1 MQIMKQIKV
10 KQVITEESRSL
21 LIANFKQRF
30 DQLEQEIQQLIFEQ
44 KKMERKHPSHRQK
57 IINKFQKEINDRKE
71 KQVIAQN
78 QLETIHNLPSES
90 EIVEREMQAL
100 VDVEVGMDWNKV
112 VSEQIIVVRNN
123 KIIRIDEA
131 GE

>member
-1 MQIMKQIKV
+1 MKIMKQIKV

-21 LIANFKQRF
+21 LTADFKKRF
-30 DQLEQEIQQLIFEQ
+30 EQLEQEIQQLIFEQ

-57 IINKFQKEINDRKE
+57 IISKFQKEIDDRKE
-71 KQVIAQN
+71 KQIIVQN
-78 QLETIHNLPSES
+78 QIETIHNLPSES
-90 EIVEREMQAL
+90 EIVEREIEAL
-100 VDVEVGMDWNKV
+100 VDVEVGMDWNKI
-112 VSEQIIVVRNN
+112 VSEQVIVVRNN